1 MNVRRAL
8 TVCASALV
16 AVAAFAPGASADVA
30 VSGGTLDFDPTGA
43 PTIGDFSP
51 VTLNGTPQL
60 TSLTIDP
67 FTIVD
72 ATGSGSG
79 WNVLLTVADL
89 VNGGDTIAA
98 SNVSMSAP
106 VVAGAGLSSLTGVTG
121 FATTGAL
128 AGGEKMVVASPT
140 NGMGTY
146 LVSPLILKLTVPV
159 TAQAGTYL
167 STATIAVVS
176 GP

>member
-1 MNVRRAL
+1 MKIRRSLILLSTAL
-8 TVCASALV
+8 L
-16 AVAAFAPGASADVA
+16 AVTAFAPSAGADVGVGA
-30 VSGGTLDFDPTGA
+30 GTLDFDPTGA
-43 PTIGDFSP
+43 PSIGSFSS

-60 TSLTIDP
+60 TSLTVAP

-72 ATGSGSG
+72 ATGSGAG
-79 WNVLLTVADL
+79 WNVLLTVSDL
-89 VNGGDTIAA
+89 VNGGSTITA

-106 VVAGAGLSSLTGVTG
+106 VVTGAGASSLTGVAG
-121 FATTGAL
+121 HAS
-128 AGGEKMVVASPT
+128 AGGFNSGEKIVTASAG

-146 LVSPLILKLTVPV
+146 LISPRLLKLTVPV
-159 TAQAGTYL
+159 TALTGTYS